1 MSLDMMSRR
10 WGKRMMMM
18 MMGLDM
24 ISIGMR
30 RNMSMIETMMIIMM
44 TTTMMM
50 VIQTKLVR
58 RPP

>member
-30 RNMSMIETMMIIMM
+30 RNMSMMIIMM
-44 TTTMMM
+44 TTMMIL
-50 VIQTKLVR
+50 IQTKLVP

>member
-44 TTTMMM
+44 TTTMIL
-50 VIQTKLVR
+50 IQTKLVPR
-58 RPP
+58 LP